1 LREYELSDRVWV
13 LKFLI
18 AVALVI
24 AAWAGPGWWFIV
36 LLGYLGV
43 LLLHYLIFLCIGW
56 GIAARQRVQDWKR
69 RSNLAHESRIERDAY
84 ERELVHHA
92 QAGMHP
98 GDIPS
103 VGSLSWRVLAQH
115 GRFIAGPK
123 MQQAMAEQRQ
133 NPGMRRL
140 VALERW
146 RARLEGRR
154 VRSVEEIIAHWEDGT
169 QRSAL

>member
-13 LKFLI
+13 VKFLV

-24 AAWAGPGWWFIV
+24 AAWAGPSWWFIV
-36 LLGYLGV
+36 LFAYLGV
-43 LLLHYLIFLCIGW
+43 LLLHYLTFLFIGW
-56 GIAARQRVQDWKR
+56 GHAARQRVQDWKM
-69 RSNLAHESRIERDAY
+69 RSRLAHQSRIERDVY
-84 ERELVHHA
+84 ERELVRHA

-98 GDIPS
+98 GEIPS
-103 VGSLSWRVLAQH
+103 VGSLSWRVLARY

-133 NPGMRRL
+133 NPGTRRL

-146 RARLEGRR
+146 RARLEGRPA
-154 VRSVEEIIAHWEDGT
+154 RSVDEIIARWEG
-169 QRSAL
+169 QEA

>member
-1 LREYELSDRVWV
+1 MREYELSDRVWIV
-13 LKFLI
+13 KFLT

-24 AAWAGPGWWFIV
+24 AAWIGSSWWFIV
-36 LLGYLGV
+36 LFAYLGV
-43 LLLHYLIFLCIGW
+43 LLLHYLIFLFIGW
-56 GIAARQRVQDWKR
+56 GIAARQRVQDWKMR
-69 RSNLAHESRIERDAY
+69 CYLAHESRIERDLY
-84 ERELVHHA
+84 EHELVCHA
-92 QAGMHP
+92 QAGIHS

-103 VGSLSWRVLAQH
+103 VGSLSWRVLAQY

-133 NPGMRRL
+133 SQGMRRL

-154 VRSVEEIIAHWEDGT
+154 ARSVDDIIAHWEERDA
-169 QRSAL
+169 S